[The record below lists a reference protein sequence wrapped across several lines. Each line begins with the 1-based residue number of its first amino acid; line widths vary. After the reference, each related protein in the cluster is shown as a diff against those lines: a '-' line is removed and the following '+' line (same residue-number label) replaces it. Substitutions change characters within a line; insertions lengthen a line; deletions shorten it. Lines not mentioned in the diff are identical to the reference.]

1 MLLHDR
7 KPFFSMNNLPR
18 KTILFIILVYLATM
32 FSYHNWTRTKPENRG
47 VIHWDI
53 ISYYAYLPAT
63 FIYGDIKLGFLD
75 DPAFKNDNKF
85 WDVRA
90 ENGNRLI
97 QTSMGMSFLY
107 APFFFLAHLL
117 APVVGEPRD
126 GFGSIYQLF
135 LCLSSLFYFII
146 GIIVLSK
153 LLLRYFTPV
162 VTSLTLL
169 CIALGT
175 NLFFY
180 TVFEGPMTH
189 SYNFMMITL
198 FLYLVIKWYEQPGYF
213 RSFWLG
219 LLFGLIVLV
228 RPTNILVIFLL
239 FFWGVGS
246 WKDRKAR
253 YRCFISHFPVVLLMV
268 LAFIMVWIPQMMYW
282 KILTGK
288 LFYNGYSSLGGG
300 FYFDAPHTWKMLFS
314 YRKGWYLY
322 TPLMLVATLGIIPLY
337 KRLNEAFAGVLIYLV
352 IMVYVLSSWWSWWY
366 GGSFGLRSMVDVYGI
381 MALPL
386 AVVIEGTMKRKKITK
401 YALLFLFSFMVYLN
415 VLQSWQ
421 YTKGALHY
429 LGTTKGAYWSNFL
442 RWKYNGRHWS
452 MLSIPDFELARKSI
466 YVYYNTGDDYTGL
479 KKMNKNQAMER
490 IREEVLTDKNLMHDI
505 HRYANRNKILTDSV
519 VTMVSESIYNYK
531 KMH

>member
-18 KTILFIILVYLATM
+18 KTILFIILVYLATL

-63 FIYGDIKLGFLD
+63 FIYGDVKLGFLNN
-75 DPAFKNDNKF
+75 PEFKNDNKF

-107 APFFFLAHLL
+107 APFFFMAHLL

-126 GFGSIYQLF
+126 GFGSIYQFF

-146 GIIVLSK
+146 GIWVLSK
-153 LLLRYFTPV
+153 LLIRYFSPV
-162 VTSLTLL
+162 ITSLTLL
-169 CIALGT
+169 FIALGT

-189 SYNFMMITL
+189 SYNFTMITI
-198 FLYLVIKWYEQPGYF
+198 FLYLVIKWYEKPDYLKT
-213 RSFWLG
+213 SLIG

-228 RPTNILVIFLL
+228 RPTNIFVIFLL
-239 FFWGVGS
+239 LFWGVRNRNDM
-246 WKDRKAR
+246 KERFR
-253 YRCFISHFPVVLLMV
+253 FFISHLPMVILMAI
-268 LAFIMVWIPQMMYW
+268 AFILVWIPQMAYW
-282 KILTGK
+282 KTLTGK

-300 FYFDAPHTWKMLFS
+300 FNFDAPHTWKMLFS
-314 YRKGWYLY
+314 YRKGWFLY
-322 TPLMLVATLGIIPLY
+322 TPIMLIATLGM
-337 KRLNEAFAGVLIYLV
+337 VLLHRRIKEVFLSVLLYLV

-366 GGSFGLRSMVDVYGI
+366 GGGFGLRAMVDLYGI

-386 AVVIEGTMKRKKITK
+386 AVTIEWVLKRKILVK
-401 YALLFLFSFMVYLN
+401 YSLLSLLFFMLYLN

-442 RWKYNGRHWS
+442 RWKYNARHWS
-452 MLSIPDFELARKSI
+452 MLSIPDFDLARKGI
-466 YVYYNTGDDYTGL
+466 YVYYSTGEDFSGIKKADRNEALNEIKTQIL
-479 KKMNKNQAMER
+479 KNKRLEREMN
-490 IREEVLTDKNLMHDI
+490 
-505 HRYANRNKILTDSV
+505 RYAKKHQVKIDSV
-519 VTMVSESIYNYK
+519 IQMVEEHMYK
-531 KMH
+531 YKMEH